1 MTSQKQTD
9 GEIFESVNRVA
20 RRLIKKLLPGVMT
33 ESWNYDIQFVL
44 KVKNDR
50 ASLDEKQK
58 SKLYLKVLVGD
69 AKETPG

>member
-33 ESWNYDIQFVL
+33 ESWNYDIQFAV